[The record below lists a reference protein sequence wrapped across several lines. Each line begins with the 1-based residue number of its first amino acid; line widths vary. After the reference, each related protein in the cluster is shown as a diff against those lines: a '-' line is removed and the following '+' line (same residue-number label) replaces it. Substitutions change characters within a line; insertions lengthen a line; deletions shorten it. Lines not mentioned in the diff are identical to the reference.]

1 MNRIDRMRAALDAA
15 FTPTFLQIDDDS
27 HLHAGHAGARSGRG
41 HYRVEIVSP
50 RFAGLALLA
59 RHRAVYEALGEL
71 MNTEI
76 HALSIRARA
85 PDEVPIQPYRQSRVK
100 GKSACVRVDLG
111 VDRY

>member
-41 HYRVEIVSP
+41 HYRVEIVST

-59 RHRAVYEALGEL
+59 RHSAVYEALGEL
-71 MNTEI
+71 MTTEI
-76 HALSIRARA
+76 HARSEEHTSEL
-85 PDEVPIQPYRQSRVK
+85 QSLMRIS
-100 GKSACVRVDLG
+100 SAGFCMTQKTT
-111 VDRY
+111 YT